1 MATIYRQQPVT
12 VLRTAKEGDPDWDA
26 TCEGE
31 QVLIKNGDGT
41 ETVAPKDQV
50 VGATTIKSPT
60 APNVTNPP
68 KAQDP
73 KQVEPAKPAD
83 THTLK
88 PSTSPNPKFK

>member
-1 MATIYRQQPVT
+1 MTAIYRQQPVT

-31 QVLIKNGDGT
+31 QVLIKSSDGT

-50 VGATTIKSPT
+50 VGATTPKVVAATPPR
-60 APNVTNPP
+60 APE
-68 KAQDP
+68 QLS
-73 KQVEPAKPAD
+73 KPAD

-88 PSTSPNPKFK
+88 PSTAPNPKFK